1 MHIEKTICDL
11 ISLRSSSWVIFKWIC
26 FVRFS
31 IEKLLIK
38 KKNSYC
44 IENCIESYNE
54 WNYYYSSTIDTSM
67 IVLWILQLHGCNG
80 NNTVNYR
87 VQSMFQSIN
96 YNRISLIWTLFIGT
110 KFSSIPDQLNSNW
123 VPIIWTG
130 YASLWSYIHPLR
142 MKTQTWR
149 TMG

>member
-1 MHIEKTICDL
+1 MTIRCDL
-11 ISLRSSSWVIFKWIC
+11 MTLLRSSSWLIFKWIC

-38 KKNSYC
+38 KKKIMHSYS
-44 IENCIESYNE
+44 EN
-54 WNYYYSSTIDTSM
+54 WIDTTNRITIICPPIVVISM
-67 IVLWILQLHGCNG
+67 IALWILQAQLHGRNG
-80 NNTVNYR
+80 NNTVNYI
-87 VQSMFQSIN
+87 VQSTFQSIN

-130 YASLWSYIHPLR
+130 YASLWSYIHQLR
-142 MKTQTWR
+142 MKTQT
-149 TMG
+149 